1 MTCVYSLFFFFI
13 CILLNKHWILL
24 NRAENIFSNTELNI
38 SRISSSNNF
47 LELSLNA
54 LKPNNNIYDDIKK
67 KISNIDVNNIHD
79 EVVKILKFEKLK
91 SIIDIK
97 TSILNCLSESILHML
112 RSLPAI
118 VEEVTTYNE
127 FCSSLEKMFSFL
139 NDIDDEYKIKI
150 QKCRGVTTDKI
161 IENYFFFHLNDIT
174 TIVNIY
180 KNKPNIMFLRF
191 NEITHCLEEFYQKI
205 TNPFDEHV
213 KHTELFKNFMKTYKK
228 PHKSNY
234 IDYLKAF
241 LDNFNQNIEK
251 DKILFFFDEL
261 YYYYS
266 VNHTYIACFYLF

>member
-47 LELSLNA
+47 LESSLNA

-97 TSILNCLSESILHML
+97 TTILNCLSESILHML

-127 FCSSLEKMFSFL
+127 FCLSLEKTFSFL

-150 QKCRGVTTDKI
+150 QSCRGVTTDKI

-174 TIVNIY
+174 TIVSIY

-228 PHKSNY
+228 PPKSNY
-234 IDYLKAF
+234 VDYLKAF

-251 DKILFFFDEL
+251 DKILFFLDEL